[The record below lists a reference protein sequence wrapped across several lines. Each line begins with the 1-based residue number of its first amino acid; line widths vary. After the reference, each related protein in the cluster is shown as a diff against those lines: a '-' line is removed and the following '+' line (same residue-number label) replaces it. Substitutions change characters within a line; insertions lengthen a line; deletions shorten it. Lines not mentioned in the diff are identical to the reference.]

1 MFNRKS
7 RLGNIGEDVAIKFFR
22 KKGYKILER
31 NFRTKKG
38 EIDLIAERDGQLVF
52 VEVKTRS
59 SENFGEPV
67 QFVNVAKQKRIL
79 AAALF
84 YLTKNKL
91 WHKKVRFDIIGITKK
106 GDNIDIKHEKNAF
119 TLEHTLDSGNTYWQ
133 PW

>member
-1 MFNRKS
+1 MVNRKK
-7 RLGNIGEDVAIKFFR
+7 RLGNTGEDIAINFF
-22 KKGYKILER
+22 KKRGYKILER

-38 EIDLIAERDGQLVF
+38 EIDLIVEGEGQLVF

-59 SENFGEPV
+59 SKNFGDPLE
-67 QFVNVAKQKRIL
+67 FVNISKQKRIL

-91 WHKKVRFDIIGITKK
+91 WQKNIRFDIIGITKRGEK
-106 GDNIDIKHEKNAF
+106 IEIKHEKEAF
-119 TLEHTLDSGNTYWQ
+119 TLEHPLDSGNSYWQ